1 MCRYIYYLYT
11 MRTIHLDVKIRF
23 TEKMVSDEDLQAIVN
38 NVLDALVRQTNEVGL
53 VPDGSDALTKS
64 ITVDE
69 KYSTAT
75 AKHIFIAEKTED

>member
-1 MCRYIYYLYT
+1 

-23 TEKMVSDEDLQAIVN
+23 TDKMVSDEDLQDIVN

-53 VPDGSDALTKS
+53 APDGSDASTKS

-69 KYSTAT
+69 RCSNAT
-75 AKHIFIAEKTED
+75 AKHIFIAEKNDE

>member
-1 MCRYIYYLYT
+1 
-11 MRTIHLDVKIRF
+11 
-23 TEKMVSDEDLQAIVN
+23 MVSDEDLQGIVN